1 MSDINQYNSGDDF
14 VNIVKVPKERIA
26 VLIGKKG
33 ETKTELEEALLV
45 EINIDSKEGDVEIKS
60 TESINLMVANDVVKA
75 IARGFNPDIAKKLAS
90 DEYFLEIITLND
102 YSSQKNHHQRLK
114 GRVIGREGRSRNL
127 IEEYTGCYISVYG
140 KTVGIVGRNDTVSI
154 AKRAVEMII
163 EGSPHSSV
171 YRFLEKK
178 RKDMKRSSINTEE
191 EIDDK
196 FKKFADE

>member
-140 KTVGIVGRNDTVSI
+140 KTVSI
-154 AKRAVEMII
+154 IGKGDAVRIAHKAVDSLLT
-163 EGSPHSSV
+163 GSPHAYV
-171 YRFLEKK
+171 YKWLEKE
-178 RKDMKRSSINTEE
+178 RDNL
-191 EIDDK
+191 
-196 FKKFADE
+196 FKSQGPAL